1 MYGVTARHEGTSAG
15 GADGVNVVVLQDDP
29 TVGQSVDVRS
39 RDLVGAVEADIV
51 PALQYVI
58 KISTNGCSVS
68 LTRSS
73 ATMRM
78 M

>member
-15 GADGVNVVVLQDDP
+15 GADWVNIVVLQDDP

-39 RDLVGAVEADIV
+39 RDLVGAVKADIV
-51 PALQYVI
+51 PSLKDAI
-58 KISTNGCSVS
+58 KISTNRRSNS